1 MAFSGIE
8 TLADSCGKVS
18 VQYKD
23 RVWDIDINSL
33 STTTVARDT
42 SLLALQLQAALNLSR
57 PPVGLSLRVAPG
69 EEAVVCPLSVLIV
82 CPSHIS
88 TIFPGMSWTPLLEG
102 GGPDDLPSPPT
113 HTHQQSPVRP
123 PPAAP
128 SNLEVPRPGST
139 TTTNGATVPL
149 PRPGSPL
156 KVLVPD
162 QDFSAWGTFGS
173 TASPSE
179 GWGRPLTA
187 PPGNQ
192 TGGVSRP
199 RPSRREGLGRPM
211 SATPSDKSSGIRRMR
226 PGKREGHGRP
236 VSALPSDHSG
246 SWSPVCGLRG
256 SPSGFWCREKQQEV
270 THNNAGK
277 LSGEEF
283 SLDHRHRRPATAP
296 GHPVATAHHSS
307 SSPAASRR
315 GRRRSRH
322 QLSAAETRC
331 RIFDELLA
339 QREEREKGVG
349 SSVGK
354 SESRKNTGTTS
365 GLRRERD
372 NVGGTVNWPS
382 LNWSLPTPAWL

>member
-1 MAFSGIE
+1 MAFNGID
-8 TLADSCGKVS
+8 TLVDSCDKVS

-23 RVWDIDINSL
+23 RVWEIDLNSL
-33 STTTVARDT
+33 STTMVARET

-82 CPSHIS
+82 CPSYIS
-88 TIFPGMSWTPLLEG
+88 TIFPGISWTPLLEG
-102 GGPDDLPSPPT
+102 GGPDDLPPPPT
-113 HTHQQSPVRP
+113 HTHRNSSVRP
-123 PPAAP
+123 PAP
-128 SNLEVPRPGST
+128 VPGNLGVPRPGST
-139 TTTNGATVPL
+139 TVTKGATVPL
-149 PRPGSPL
+149 LRPGSPL

-211 SATPSDKSSGIRRMR
+211 SATPSDKSFGIRRMR

-246 SWSPVCGLRG
+246 SWSPACGLRE
-256 SPSGFWCREKQQEV
+256 SPSSFWCREEQQEV
-270 THNNAGK
+270 RDNNAWNRF
-277 LSGEEF
+277 GEEHSF
-283 SLDHRHRRPATAP
+283 DHRHRRPATAP
-296 GHPVATAHHSS
+296 HPMHATRHSS

-322 QLSAAETRC
+322 ELSAAETRG
-331 RIFDELLA
+331 RIFDELSA
-339 QREEREKGVG
+339 QREEREEGVG
-349 SSVGK
+349 SSGCK

-365 GLRRERD
+365 GLRGEGD
-372 NVGGTVNWPS
+372 NAGGAVNWSS
-382 LNWSLPTPAWL
+382 LIWSSPTQAWL